1 MLRIY
6 ALRPCAR
13 KPKKGLRKAANGWE
27 HGDMGDNI
35 FHLPDRDDFCGRIG
49 RAKRS
54 RVVLEG

>member
-6 ALRPCAR
+6 ALGPSAC
-13 KPKKGLRKAANGWE
+13 KPEKGLWKAANGRE

-35 FHLPDRDDFCGRIG
+35 FHPPDRDDFCGRIG

-54 RVVLEG
+54 RVVQEG